1 MGESIEEWK
10 PRTKLGHMVKE
21 GKITSIDEIFERN
34 LPIKEVEIVDILLP
48 DLQHEVLNINLVQRQ
63 TDAGEVSAFQ
73 ALVVAGNFNGYVG
86 IGLGKARLVR
96 QAIEK
101 AIVDAKLNIV
111 PVRRGCG
118 SWECSCNLPHSIPF
132 KVWGK
137 SGSVEIWLF
146 PAPRGVGLVAGDT
159 AKVVLRYAGIED
171 VWTKTRGHT
180 RSTVNFAKATYN
192 ALRNTYKI
200 KTPREW

>member
-1 MGESIEEWK
+1 
-10 PRTKLGHMVKE
+10 
-21 GKITSIDEIFERN
+21 
-34 LPIKEVEIVDILLP
+34 
-48 DLQHEVLNINLVQRQ
+48 
-63 TDAGEVSAFQ
+63 
-73 ALVVAGNFNGYVG
+73 
-86 IGLGKARLVR
+86 
-96 QAIEK
+96 
-101 AIVDAKLNIV
+101 
-111 PVRRGCG
+111 
-118 SWECSCNLPHSIPF
+118 IPF